1 MKKILSVIVFL
12 MTISSSFAQQDV
24 TQFLGIPIDGTKSEM
39 IAKLKAKEFVSSDFD
54 KEVLTGEFNGRDVNL
69 YVVTNNNKVY
79 RIMVADNNLSD
90 EANIKIRYNNLCD
103 QFENNPKYIPTGDY
117 KIADDI
123 DISYEISIH
132 DNQFQACYYQKPTN
146 EAFPTEALEALKQK
160 LLVKYTEEELQNP
173 NEELKEYIVNE
184 AEKLTFDY
192 YSKKSVWFIIS
203 EYSYNKYGIVI
214 YYDNAYN
221 RANGEDL

>member
-39 IAKLKAKEFVSSDFD
+39 IAKLKAKGFVSSDFD

-160 LLVKYTEEELQNP
+160 LLVKYAEEELQNP

-214 YYDNAYN
+214 YYDNTYN